1 MTTLTNAEIVVE
13 VQWTERAIEEVT
25 GQKVRYF
32 RPPNG
37 DVDNRVRFVL
47 KKLGYII
54 VKWYGKDFA
63 TLAANKKHA
72 AE

>member
-13 VQWTERAIEEVT
+13 VRWTEKAIEEVT
-25 GQKVRYF
+25 GQKVRYI

-47 KKLGYII
+47 KKLGYVI
-54 VKWYGKDFA
+54 VDWSGKDFD
-63 TLAANKKHA
+63 TKDLDGTIS
-72 AE
+72 